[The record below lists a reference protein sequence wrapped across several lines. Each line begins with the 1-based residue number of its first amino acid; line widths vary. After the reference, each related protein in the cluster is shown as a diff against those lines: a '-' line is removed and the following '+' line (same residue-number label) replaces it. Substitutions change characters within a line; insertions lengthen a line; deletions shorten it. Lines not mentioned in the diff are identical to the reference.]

1 MIGAIVRKEIREIA
15 RDGRFRVA
23 AITVLVLLVA
33 ALAVGWRAA
42 ASAHAE
48 RDAAA
53 NLARSHWVNQP
64 AKNPHSAAHY
74 GVYAFKPKTPLS
86 FVDDGIDPY
95 TGVLA
100 YLEAHVQNDF
110 THRPA
115 ADGTALSRFGALTA
129 AGVLQVLVP
138 LLIVVLAAG
147 TIAGEREQGTLRQL
161 LSVGARSR
169 DLAIGKM
176 LGLGSAL
183 MLLLIPATIIGVA
196 ALLVGTDGS
205 GSGSRFLLLAAVYLG
220 YFVVWIALSFA
231 VSAWAPSTR
240 AALICLLGLWMV
252 NSLLAPR
259 AATDLVRR
267 LHPTPTA
274 LEFQRVMAAEQQAD
288 STGRTYAEYQEA
300 FQREVLSRYRVD
312 SVADLPVNFAGMS
325 LDASERWSDAVFDRN
340 YGRLW
345 ATYVRQDQARSLFGF
360 AFPFVAVR
368 ALSQGLAGTDFY
380 HHREFA
386 TAAEQYRRHLVRV
399 MNDDLAEH
407 GKTAGFQYMGDHA
420 LWSSVEPFEY
430 QTPQVG
436 FVLAHHGR
444 DLAALGG
451 WLVLGLGLA
460 LVGARRVRV

>member
-1 MIGAIVRKEIREIA
+1 MIGAIVRKEIREMA

-23 AITVLVLLVA
+23 AATVLVLLLA

-42 ASAHAE
+42 SSAQAE
-48 RDAAA
+48 RKAAA
-53 NLARSHWVNQP
+53 DLTRSHWVNQP

-74 GVYAFKPKTPLS
+74 GVYAFKPKTPLA

-95 TGVLA
+95 AGVLA
-100 YLEAHVQNDF
+100 YLEAHIQNDF

-176 LGLGSAL
+176 LGLGAAL
-183 MLLLIPATIIGVA
+183 MLLLVPATLIGVA
-196 ALLVGTDGS
+196 ALLIGTDGA
-205 GSGSRFLLLAAVYLG
+205 GSGTRFLLLAGVYLG

-231 VSAWAPSTR
+231 VSAWAPTTR
-240 AALICLLGLWMV
+240 AALITLLGLWMV

-274 LEFQRVMAAEQQAD
+274 LEFQRRLAAEQRAD

-300 FQREVLSRYRVD
+300 YQREVFARYRVD
-312 SVADLPVNFAGMS
+312 SIADLPVNFAGMS

-345 ATYVRQDQARSLFGF
+345 ATYTRQDRARSTFGF

-368 ALSQGLAGTDFY
+368 ALSQGFAGTDFY

-386 TAAEQYRRHLVRV
+386 AAAEQYRRHLVRV
-399 MNDDLAEH
+399 MNEDLAEH
-407 GKTAGFQYMGDHA
+407 GKAAGFQYTGDHA
-420 LWSSVEPFEY
+420 LWASVEPFDY
-430 QTPQVG
+430 QTPQIG

-451 WLVLGLGLA
+451 WLVFGIGLA